1 MKYEI
6 PILTSK
12 QIYKIDKITTER
24 YLIPSII
31 LMENAGRLVAEFIYK
46 ISKKRNIK
54 NIIVF
59 CGPGKNGGDGFVAA
73 RYLFI
78 YGFNVKVI
86 TFVKEQN
93 YIGDVLKNYNILK
106 KLKIK
111 IQKFNYNKLK
121 KEIKKYQVIV
131 DAIFGIGLSRPVEG
145 EFKKAIQLINDAKKI
160 VISIDVS
167 SGINADTAKVMG
179 EAVKSTY
186 TITMGFLKVG
196 FCKKEVKK
204 YLGKL
209 IVANIGYPKINVK

>member
-1 MKYEI
+1 MKNN
-6 PILTSK
+6 PPVLTSK

-31 LMENAGRLVAEFIYK
+31 LMENAGRSVADFIYK

-86 TFVKEQN
+86 TFVEENRYTGNVLQN
-93 YIGDVLKNYNILK
+93 YKILK

-111 IQKFNYNKLK
+111 IQKFNYNKLER
-121 KEIKKYQVIV
+121 EIKKYQVIV
-131 DAIFGIGLSRPVEG
+131 DAIFGIGLSRTVEG
-145 EFKKAIQLINDAKKI
+145 EFRKAVQLINNTKKVI
-160 VISIDVS
+160 ISIDVP
-167 SGINADTAKVMG
+167 SGLNADTGEVMG
-179 EAVKSTY
+179 VAIKSTY
-186 TITMGFLKVG
+186 TLTMGFLKIG
-196 FCKKEVKK
+196 FCKKEVKR
-204 YLGKL
+204 YLGTL
-209 IVANIGYPKINVK
+209 IVSNIGYPKINLK